1 MQSMTAPA
9 IAIQNLKKTYRDRK
23 SGEEKTALHGIDLTI
38 PRGAFFGLLGPN
50 GAGKS
55 TLINILAGTVLKTS
69 GTVNVCGHDLDT
81 ATRMAKLSL
90 GIVPQELV
98 LDTFFTVRQALE
110 ITAGYYGIP
119 KAKRRTDE
127 IIDAMG
133 LRDKADAPSRRLSG
147 GMRRRLL
154 IGKALV
160 HTPPVL
166 ILDEPTAGVDVEL
179 RRSLWEYVRQLNAA
193 GTTIL
198 LTTHYL
204 EEAEELCDEIA
215 IIHKGAIIKR
225 DRKDTLMRGVDS
237 KEVTFT
243 LETPLEA
250 LPAGFEDLQASIRGG
265 ALVVKYQPSKA
276 HMNEILLRLQG
287 AGLTIRDISTDEV
300 ELEDLFIALTSDKA
314 A

>member
-1 MQSMTAPA
+1 MTESALS
-9 IAIQNLKKTYRDRK
+9 IKGLKKTYRDRK
-23 SGEEKTALHGIDLTI
+23 SGQEKVALHGIDLDI
-38 PRGAFFGLLGPN
+38 PRGSFFGLLGPN

-55 TLINILAGTVLKTS
+55 TLINILAGTVVKTE
-69 GTVNVCGHDLDT
+69 GTVEIMGHNIDT
-81 ATRMAKLSL
+81 DTRAAKLSI

-119 KAKRRTDE
+119 KNKRRTDE
-127 IIDAMG
+127 IIEAMG
-133 LRDKADAPSRRLSG
+133 LTDKANAPSRRLSG

-179 RRSLWEYVRQLNAA
+179 RRHLWEYVRQLNKA
-193 GTTIL
+193 GTTVL

-215 IIHKGAIIKR
+215 IIHHGRIIKR
-225 DRKDTLMRGVDS
+225 DSTKALMRGVDS
-237 KEVTFT
+237 KEVSFT
-243 LETPLEA
+243 LTQPLSAVPAA
-250 LPAGFEDLQASIRGG
+250 LSDLQASIKEGK
-265 ALVVKYQPSKA
+265 LVVKYQPSKA
-276 HMNEILLRLQG
+276 AMEEILKRLRESNLVIQ
-287 AGLTIRDISTDEV
+287 DISTDEV
-300 ELEDLFIALTSDKA
+300 ELEDLFVALTSA

>member
-1 MQSMTAPA
+1 MRRMTEPA
-9 IAIQNLKKTYRDRK
+9 IRFANLKKTYRDRK
-23 SGEEKTALHGIDLTI
+23 SGQEKVALHGIDLEI
-38 PRGAFFGLLGPN
+38 PRGSFFGLLGPN

-55 TLINILAGTVLKTS
+55 TMINILAGTVVKS
-69 GTVNVCGHDLDT
+69 AGTVEIMGHDIDRDT
-81 ATRMAKLSL
+81 RAAKLSI
-90 GIVPQELV
+90 GIVPQELI

-119 KAKRRTDE
+119 KEKRRTDI

-133 LRDKADAPSRRLSG
+133 LRDKADSPSRRLSG

-160 HTPPVL
+160 HNPPVL

-179 RRSLWEYVRQLNAA
+179 RRQLWDYVRQLNQA
-193 GTTIL
+193 GTTVL

-215 IIHKGAIIKR
+215 IINHGRIIKR
-225 DRKDTLMRGVDS
+225 DRKDALMRGVDS
-237 KEVTFT
+237 KEVCFT
-243 LETPLEA
+243 LAQPIDAVPPA
-250 LPAGFEDLQASIRGG
+250 LAEWQTTLRDNKMI
-265 ALVVKYQPSKA
+265 VKYQPSKA
-276 HMNEILLRLQG
+276 AISQLLAAVQS
-287 AGLTIRDISTDEV
+287 AGLTIQDLSTHEV
-300 ELEDLFIALTSDKA
+300 ELEDLFVELTREQA

>member
-1 MQSMTAPA
+1 MTDSA
-9 IAIQNLKKTYRDRK
+9 IRITGLKKTYRDRK
-23 SGEEKTALHGIDLTI
+23 SGQEKVALHGIDLDI
-38 PRGAFFGLLGPN
+38 PRGSFFGLLGPN

-55 TLINILAGTVLKTS
+55 TLINIMAGTVVKS
-69 GTVNVCGHDLDT
+69 EGSVAIMGHDIDT
-81 ATRMAKLSL
+81 ATRAAKMSI

-127 IIDAMG
+127 IIQAMG
-133 LRDKADAPSRRLSG
+133 LTDKANSPSRRLSG

-179 RRSLWEYVRQLNAA
+179 RRHLWDYVRQLNKA
-193 GTTIL
+193 GTTVL

-215 IIHKGAIIKR
+215 IINHGRIIKR
-225 DRKDTLMRGVDS
+225 DSTKALMTGVDS
-237 KEVTFT
+237 KEVIFT
-243 LETPLEA
+243 CTQPVTEV
-250 LPAGFEDLQASIRGG
+250 PASLADQASVRDGK
-265 ALVVKYQPSKA
+265 LVVKYQPSKA
-276 HMNEILLRLQG
+276 AMDQILAKLQ
-287 AGLTIRDISTDEV
+287 ASNLTIQDLSTHEV
-300 ELEDLFIALTSDKA
+300 ELEDLFVALTSSA

>member
-1 MQSMTAPA
+1 MTNPA
-9 IAIQNLKKTYRDRK
+9 IEIKNLTKTYRDRK
-23 SGEEKTALHGIDLTI
+23 TGEAKVALKGVDLTV
-38 PRGAFFGLLGPN
+38 PRGSFFGLLGPN

-55 TLINILAGTVLKTS
+55 TMINIMAGTVLKS
-69 GTVNVCGHDLDT
+69 GGSVSIDGHDLD
-81 ATRMAKLSL
+81 ADPKGAARAI

-119 KAKRRTDE
+119 KKERRTDE

-133 LRDKADAPSRRLSG
+133 LRDKADSPSRRLSG

-166 ILDEPTAGVDVEL
+166 VLDEPTAGVDVEL
-179 RRSLWEYVRQLNAA
+179 RRSLWEYVRKLNKA

-215 IIHKGAIIKR
+215 IINKGMVIAR

-237 KEVTFT
+237 KQVCFTFAA
-243 LETPLEA
+243 PLNV
-250 LPAGFEDLQASIRGG
+250 LPAELQGLQAE
-265 ALVVKYQPSKA
+265 VKDGKLTVSYKPSEA
-276 HMNEILLRLQG
+276 QMDDILQRVQK

-300 ELEDLFIALTSDKA
+300 ELEDLFIKLTSA

>member
-1 MQSMTAPA
+1 MTESA
-9 IAIQNLKKTYRDRK
+9 ISIQGLKKTYRDRK
-23 SGEEKTALHGIDLTI
+23 SGQEKIALHGIDLEI
-38 PRGAFFGLLGPN
+38 PRGSFFGLLGPN

-55 TLINILAGTVLKTS
+55 TLINIMAGSVVKTEGS
-69 GTVNVCGHDLDT
+69 VAIMGHDIDR
-81 ATRMAKLSL
+81 ATRSAKMSI

-98 LDTFFTVRQALE
+98 LDTFFTVRQTLE

-119 KAKRRTDE
+119 KARRRTDE
-127 IIDAMG
+127 IIEAMG
-133 LRDKADAPSRRLSG
+133 LKDKANSPSRRLSG

-179 RRSLWEYVRQLNAA
+179 RHHLWNYVRQLNKA
-193 GTTIL
+193 GTTVL

-215 IIHKGAIIKR
+215 IINHGRIIKR
-225 DRKDTLMRGVDS
+225 DSTKAMMQGVDS
-237 KEVTFT
+237 KEVMFTFAKPIA
-243 LETPLEA
+243 EVPAA
-250 LPAGFEDLQASIRGG
+250 LAEQSSIRDGK
-265 ALVVKYQPSKA
+265 LVVKYQPSKA
-276 HMNEILLRLQG
+276 AMEDVLKRVRE
-287 AGLTIRDISTDEV
+287 AGLLIQDISTHEV
-300 ELEDLFIALTSDKA
+300 ELEDLFVALTSDA